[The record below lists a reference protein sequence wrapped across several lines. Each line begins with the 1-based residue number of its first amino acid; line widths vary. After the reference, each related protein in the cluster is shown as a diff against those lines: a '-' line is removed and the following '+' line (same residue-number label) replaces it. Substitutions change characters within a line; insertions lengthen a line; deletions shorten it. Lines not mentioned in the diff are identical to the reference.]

1 MLYDYLTPE
10 TYVQV
15 STQIQQDVLDLYPN
29 VEQLAHEIEQSSTYL
44 DPHLQ
49 IMSWLSNGA
58 IYSNA
63 WQLRQWM
70 PPAFNCFTDTFVWL
84 LYREIATNVVYEYI
98 YYNKN
103 D

>member
-15 STQIQQDVLDLYPN
+15 SAQIVQDVHDLYPN
-29 VEQLAHEIEQSSTYL
+29 VEQLAHEIEHASTYL
-44 DPHLQ
+44 SPHLQ

-70 PPAFNCFTDTFVWL
+70 PSSFSCFTDTFVWL
-84 LYREIATNVVYEYI
+84 LYREIATNVIYKYI
-98 YYNKN
+98 NYNKN